1 MSRPYSFRTAAI
13 SHFLFWGDLKK
24 KKKKQPL
31 DALEKCSIA
40 SRALTLAYGILISQD
55 GSFSENEFDVSS
67 FKSELIYCRI
77 IFFFSPHLVLIL
89 ICTPFFKI
97 YRDWCLILTT
107 FIIFVDLSH
116 VLIFLFSF
124 CNAFNALWNVS
135 YMKRAIQIKMI
146 ARRSAYISILA
157 SRLVYFFSSAR
168 LTLIYAQFFF
178 FFLALHYDTISEY
191 T

>member
-1 MSRPYSFRTAAI
+1 MLGRPDKNKKKTSFKKKMSRPYSFRTAAI

-77 IFFFSPHLVLIL
+77 IFFFSLV
-89 ICTPFFKI
+89 
-97 YRDWCLILTT
+97 
-107 FIIFVDLSH
+107 
-116 VLIFLFSF
+116 SF
-124 CNAFNALWNVS
+124 
-135 YMKRAIQIKMI
+135 
-146 ARRSAYISILA
+146 
-157 SRLVYFFSSAR
+157 
-168 LTLIYAQFFF
+168 
-178 FFLALHYDTISEY
+178 
-191 T
+191 